1 MLELYDLEKLV
12 AVAKTGTLSA
22 ASEGLLISQPALSRS
37 MRKLESEMG
46 VELFTRSRN
55 RMQLNEN
62 GQLAASLA
70 KKLLDESETLVASVR
85 QLDRSRRTIC
95 VGSMAPA
102 PLWELVAA
110 LSELYHGMT
119 ISTMLADEA
128 EQLQEGL
135 LDGSYSLVIL
145 THPPEIPGVEY
156 LGYGGEQL
164 CFHLPANHRLAGAK
178 ELRLADLNGETMLL
192 RPNLGFWSEML
203 KKMPDTRFIVQEENY
218 AFGELLRASNLAAF
232 NTDRA
237 ERRFGSVEGRV
248 TIPVT
253 DPGASVSYY
262 VAYKTADKSRLSA
275 AVRFVRNY
283 SA

>member
-22 ASEGLLISQPALSRS
+22 ASEELLISQPALSRS

>member
-22 ASEGLLISQPALSRS
+22 ASEELLISQPALSRS

-145 THPPEIPGVEY
+145 THSPEIPGVEY